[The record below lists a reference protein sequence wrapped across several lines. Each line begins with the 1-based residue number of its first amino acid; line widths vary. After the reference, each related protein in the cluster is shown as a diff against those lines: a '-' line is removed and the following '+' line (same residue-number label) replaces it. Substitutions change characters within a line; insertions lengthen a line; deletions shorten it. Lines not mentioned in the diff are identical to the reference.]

1 MSGILCEWLNEE
13 VQLSR
18 SLVPGSISEEFSN
31 GYLLGELLHKY
42 DLQDD
47 FDQFSQSRVAIAKL
61 NNFSRL
67 EPTLHLLG
75 VQFNENVAQNIMT
88 GQHGAATK
96 LLYELYIALEKK
108 RKTKLTR
115 VAMEAMTPAATV
127 KLKSIESILYR
138 ERLKTLTPRQFD
150 LQLQQIAEQ
159 FEKKSKAAEDKIAC
173 KHIAEQQKIQKLQEE
188 RKTQDIEK
196 HHVGRKRQ
204 NEIMARIQEAILQ
217 TPKPPPSHT
226 IKAIEA
232 KKFLRKKREA
242 EDAYKEISKFE
253 KSIAYAL
260 HSQITDSD
268 IEESL
273 QAQKLQET
281 IPETTEQTASELL
294 SVYSDDDY
302 VRKIKKRLEED
313 TFSREQREKRRRKML
328 MDQLIAHEAE
338 EKAYREEQ
346 LIYRLLRQT
355 QQERR
360 IAVQL
365 MHVRHEKEVLRQ
377 NRIFREKEYKERRLK
392 EFQEALDREEALAK
406 QEKIDYEEQIIK
418 EREHH
423 EKIAAERAQ
432 ARYKKHYSICWE
444 VVNQIIDLSTQ
455 VGKYRLLTN
464 KIPLKLMLDWKEL
477 FFKGKLIYK
486 QASIQP
492 MPSEPHPEQLLHLN
506 KLNLL
511 DEKDF
516 SEYKNMTGEW
526 CPDEENFENR
536 PPLNNNMLG
545 HVLHRLKEIFCPPK
559 PISSPAFPPFP
570 IKGCILGKPFSGKTT
585 CVKFIEKVCNI
596 QVLSVDILVQEA
608 IQAFLKNE
616 MKSEENMIPQE
627 AESSGEENEKNLPPL
642 DVLKNLE
649 TEISINGTEG
659 NFPVRKDPS
668 WQEIKPDDS
677 QDDLSKLSVRAQLGA
692 ASQKLLKKGES
703 IPDELLIDILLEAIK
718 QIPPEKGWIL
728 DGFPMTINQAKLFEK
743 AYTGID
749 PEAEDANS
757 VKFSLV
763 IDPRAPNKPPAT
775 SPAFDISVLLDTS
788 DTVIL
793 ERVANLKS
801 DKSKLSQTEQENR
814 NQNPDAVS
822 PEKIDFSRDKV
833 LHRISG
839 FLDTWPKLEKWF
851 SVHHNILVKINAET
865 EEKLVCETVK
875 EIIIEEIFNKQ
886 NRRCAKEISP
896 EKKISPVDVSNTD
909 THTQED
915 LLPPI
920 LVEPPPIE
928 PGSDEWIYVDEPLP
942 KEIPGFLVPYWE
954 MVENTYMNTIKS
966 ILRCLR
972 DEQHSVIYYLADVR
986 KKFQDYLKHPDIKQ
1000 EFVSVWQSDFNSV
1013 ADDLREDEQ
1022 AKAELHQRVT
1032 DLRDLLWDICDNRRE
1047 EAEQERTDIM
1057 NDGWLPDHRGIAV
1070 NHFLSLMQVE
1080 VDRFQDTKRILHDY
1094 YRAMEG
1100 KIPAEYSQDFTRI
1113 PLLDIMDSEQ
1123 KEDQNNSRRIP
1134 LVSWKVPIPEI
1145 FITKSKPK
1153 GSLQKSPKNDNSEN
1167 GVATVRKDESLIT
1180 DTWQTAATT
1189 VSNMVTAE
1197 TQFRETEEEEEGQQ
1211 LNLKSSKPSS
1221 KATKDSKMQS
1231 PKKASKKKG
1240 LSSTASMGEDSTVPI
1255 NPEELKKQE
1264 MALKIKQEYF
1274 SALKHEEA
1282 AIKFRLELIKEKALA
1297 FVEELT
1303 MKAEEAYKEMEEWLG
1318 SRFLAEMSSVEKL
1331 VEVARHHIESSSKI
1345 QYEIILEETDFF
1357 ISSDVKVFP
1366 DPVPS
1371 PHVPHMETS
1380 GSSTLTMSQ
1389 LTALHKQFLQ
1399 VAPKAIKALK
1409 QFKRKS
1415 NSSSKREVGD
1425 RGKEKKD
1432 LEHQRTKR
1440 NLHFPKIWL
1449 TKYSWLKYDGER
1461 GIMFCAPC
1469 RKHNV
1474 DLGENIHNFC
1484 SGTDDFKLEFIN
1496 THQSSEAHAWATCME
1511 AATTASPHTDSAEQM
1526 LKCMNSIT
1534 LGRVENIFR
1543 TCHAIAKS
1551 GHPFTDLDWMC
1562 KLDDMKGV
1570 DIGSV
1575 FRNDK
1580 SARMFIHFIAE
1591 VERRALKEKLEKC
1604 KFFSVI
1610 SDGVTDSI
1618 LKKAAVVYV
1627 RFANEGKVHCQIV
1640 GVQPVHK
1647 TDASTIKNAIEQTL
1661 QINLQLSLASQDW
1674 SRKLVGFG
1682 SDGTGVMVGEN
1693 SGVAKLLREIQ
1704 PCILSLRC
1712 FAHHLNLVYK
1722 EVLEN
1727 VQLYNILISL
1737 LRNMY
1742 YFYHNSPLNKNNLKA
1757 TYEAIKLRPAIPS
1770 RIGGS
1775 QWLPRLQTALQI
1787 LLKGYPA
1794 IVLHLNKIER
1804 DSTASNQQKVKG
1816 LLHLLLKMEIVKF
1829 SHFLLDVINVLNI
1842 LSCVT
1847 LDHNSSIA
1855 DIFATVQ
1862 LTLET
1867 LHMYQTRAGPKER
1880 LMETLQLFHGY
1891 QLIGNGN
1898 ISAVR
1903 TKVLHGLVNRLRDCF
1918 CDASQD
1924 VLRATTIGSF
1934 KLWPSKMKQGFIQ
1947 KKEFIDAFIDMIN
1960 LNLGAN
1966 CLPDAWMN
1974 LTLPRLQNLAS
1985 AFSVN
1990 SELTDWRRF
1999 LLAAAQPWPVPSVT
2013 QLLETLHSFKSLDV
2027 AGSGFVTQEHY
2038 MQVGLWFNGN
2048 EDVSITESCTEPL
2061 PLDRLREL
2069 IKFFFSL
2076 FADTKKDPALLSYT
2090 EMLLY
2095 FASHSDP
2102 VEGVYRAL
2110 SIATGTYIHRK
2121 EDSLPYVAFPYI
2133 NIDKDEETL
2142 IEEEKEVLN
2151 YMGEGIISMETLLKV
2166 FRTGGSK
2173 DDDNN
2178 RFCNPEKEGSYD
2190 KHFIRMYKDLGSK
2203 DLTPIPVAV
2212 FLKHSF
2218 IQDLI
2223 NSYQEYKLP
2232 DINIF
2237 FQRSEEAQSSN
2248 GKNIINVW
2256 RNDLHEY

>member
-1 MSGILCEWLNEE
+1 MSEILCEWLNEE
-13 VQLSR
+13 VKLSR
-18 SLVPGSISEEFSN
+18 SLVPGSISEDFSN

-115 VAMEAMTPAATV
+115 VAMEGMRPAATV
-127 KLKSIESILYR
+127 KLKSIESVLYR
-138 ERLKTLTPRQFD
+138 ERLKTLTPRQVD
-150 LQLQQIAEQ
+150 LQLQQISEQ
-159 FEKKSKAAEDKIAC
+159 FEKKSKAAEDKIAR

-188 RKTQDIEK
+188 RRAQEIEK
-196 HHVGRKRQ
+196 HRIGRKRQ

-226 IKAIEA
+226 MKAIEA
-232 KKFLRKKREA
+232 KKCLKTKREA
-242 EDAYKEISKFE
+242 EDTYKEISKFE
-253 KSIAYAL
+253 KSIAYTL
-260 HSQITDSD
+260 RSQVTDSD
-268 IEESL
+268 IQESL
-273 QAQKLQET
+273 QIQKLQET
-281 IPETTEQTASELL
+281 TPETTEQTATELL

-302 VRKIKKRLEED
+302 IRKIKKCLEEG

-328 MDQLIAHEAE
+328 MDQLIAHEAA
-338 EKAYREEQ
+338 EKSYREEQ

-377 NRIFREKEYKERRLK
+377 NRIFREKQYKERRLK

-432 ARYKKHYSICWE
+432 AHYKKHYSVCWE

-455 VGKYRLLTN
+455 AGDYRLLTN
-464 KIPLKLMLDWKEL
+464 NRIPLKLMLDWKEL
-477 FFKGKLIYK
+477 FFNGKPIYE

-492 MPSEPHPEQLLHLN
+492 LLSEPSPEQLVELN
-506 KLNLL
+506 KMNLL
-511 DEKDF
+511 DEKDY
-516 SEYKNMTGEW
+516 SEYKSMTGEW
-526 CPDEENFENR
+526 CPDEENSDNK
-536 PPLNNNMLG
+536 PPLNNNILG
-545 HVLHRLKEIFCPPK
+545 HVLHRLTEIFNPPK

-585 CVKFIEKVCNI
+585 CVKFIEKVCSI

-616 MKSEENMIPQE
+616 MKSEQNTLPRD
-627 AESSGEENEKNLPPL
+627 AESSGEENEKNLPLL

-649 TEISINGTEG
+649 TEIPINRTEG
-659 NFPVRKDPS
+659 NFPVGKDPS
-668 WQEIKPDDS
+668 WQEIKSDNS

-692 ASQKLLKKGES
+692 TSQKLLKKGKS

-718 QIPPEKGWIL
+718 QTPPEKGWIV

-743 AYTGID
+743 AYTGIG
-749 PEAEDANS
+749 PEAEDVNS
-757 VKFSLV
+757 VKLSLV

-775 SPAFDISVLLDTS
+775 SPAFDISVLLDIS
-788 DTVIL
+788 DTVVL
-793 ERVANLKS
+793 ERVANLKY
-801 DKSKLSQTEQENR
+801 KSKSSQTEQENK
-814 NQNPDAVS
+814 NQNSDAVILE
-822 PEKIDFSRDKV
+822 EKIDFSRDQV

-851 SVHHNILVKINAET
+851 SVHQNILVKVNAET
-865 EEKLVCETVK
+865 EESVVCETVK
-875 EIIIEEIFNKQ
+875 DIIIEEIFKKQ
-886 NRRCAKEISP
+886 NRRSATERSP
-896 EKKISPVDVSNTD
+896 EKKISPVNISNMD
-909 THTQED
+909 AHTQED
-915 LLPPI
+915 LLPSVP
-920 LVEPPPIE
+920 VEPPPIE

-942 KEIPGFLVPYWE
+942 KEVPGFLVPYWE

-986 KKFQDYLKHPDIKQ
+986 KKFQDYLKHPDLKQ
-1000 EFVSVWQSDFNSV
+1000 EFISLWQSDFNSI
-1013 ADDLREDEQ
+1013 ADDLRDDEEV
-1022 AKAELHQRVT
+1022 KAELHQRVT

-1080 VDRFQDTKRILHDY
+1080 VDRFQDTKRLLHDY

-1100 KIPAEYSQDFTRI
+1100 KIPTEYSQDLTRI
-1113 PLLDIMDSEQ
+1113 PLLDIMDLEQ

-1134 LVSWKVPIPEI
+1134 LVSWKVTVPEVI
-1145 FITKSKPK
+1145 ITKSKNK
-1153 GSLQKSPKNDNSEN
+1153 ESLQKSAKDDNSEN
-1167 GVATVRKDESLIT
+1167 GVTTVGKDESLIT

-1189 VSNMVTAE
+1189 VSNMVTGE
-1197 TQFRETEEEEEGQQ
+1197 IQFRETEEEEEGQQ
-1211 LNLKSSKPSS
+1211 LNLKENLKSSKPSS
-1221 KATKDSKMQS
+1221 KATKDSKKQS
-1231 PKKASKKKG
+1231 SKKTPKKKG
-1240 LSSTASMGEDSTVPI
+1240 LSSTASVGEENTVPV

-1264 MALKIKQEYF
+1264 LALKIKQEYF

-1282 AIKFRLELIKEKALA
+1282 ATKFRLELIKEKALA

-1303 MKAEEAYKEMEEWLG
+1303 MKAEEAYKDMEEWLG

-1371 PHVPHMETS
+1371 PQVPHIETS

-1389 LTALHKQFLQ
+1389 LTTLHKQFLQ
-1399 VAPKAIKALK
+1399 VAPK
-1409 QFKRKS
+1409 
-1415 NSSSKREVGD
+1415 
-1425 RGKEKKD
+1425 
-1432 LEHQRTKR
+1432 
-1440 NLHFPKIWL
+1440 
-1449 TKYSWLKYDGER
+1449 
-1461 GIMFCAPC
+1461 
-1469 RKHNV
+1469 
-1474 DLGENIHNFC
+1474 
-1484 SGTDDFKLEFIN
+1484 
-1496 THQSSEAHAWATCME
+1496 
-1511 AATTASPHTDSAEQM
+1511 
-1526 LKCMNSIT
+1526 
-1534 LGRVENIFR
+1534 
-1543 TCHAIAKS
+1543 
-1551 GHPFTDLDWMC
+1551 
-1562 KLDDMKGV
+1562 
-1570 DIGSV
+1570 
-1575 FRNDK
+1575 
-1580 SARMFIHFIAE
+1580 
-1591 VERRALKEKLEKC
+1591 
-1604 KFFSVI
+1604 
-1610 SDGVTDSI
+1610 
-1618 LKKAAVVYV
+1618 
-1627 RFANEGKVHCQIV
+1627 
-1640 GVQPVHK
+1640 
-1647 TDASTIKNAIEQTL
+1647 
-1661 QINLQLSLASQDW
+1661 
-1674 SRKLVGFG
+1674 
-1682 SDGTGVMVGEN
+1682 
-1693 SGVAKLLREIQ
+1693 
-1704 PCILSLRC
+1704 
-1712 FAHHLNLVYK
+1712 
-1722 EVLEN
+1722 
-1727 VQLYNILISL
+1727 
-1737 LRNMY
+1737 
-1742 YFYHNSPLNKNNLKA
+1742 
-1757 TYEAIKLRPAIPS
+1757 
-1770 RIGGS
+1770 
-1775 QWLPRLQTALQI
+1775 
-1787 LLKGYPA
+1787 
-1794 IVLHLNKIER
+1794 
-1804 DSTASNQQKVKG
+1804 
-1816 LLHLLLKMEIVKF
+1816 
-1829 SHFLLDVINVLNI
+1829 
-1842 LSCVT
+1842 
-1847 LDHNSSIA
+1847 
-1855 DIFATVQ
+1855 
-1862 LTLET
+1862 
-1867 LHMYQTRAGPKER
+1867 
-1880 LMETLQLFHGY
+1880 
-1891 QLIGNGN
+1891 
-1898 ISAVR
+1898 
-1903 TKVLHGLVNRLRDCF
+1903 
-1918 CDASQD
+1918 
-1924 VLRATTIGSF
+1924 
-1934 KLWPSKMKQGFIQ
+1934 GFIQ
-1947 KKEFIDAFIDMIN
+1947 KKAFIGIFIDMIH

-1974 LTLPRLQNLAS
+1974 LTLPHLQNLAS

-2013 QLLETLHSFKSLDV
+2013 QLLKTLHSFRSLDV
-2027 AGSGFVTQEHY
+2027 AGSGFVTQEYY

-2061 PLDRLREL
+2061 PLDRLRDL
-2069 IKFFFSL
+2069 VKFFFSL
-2076 FADTKKDPALLSYT
+2076 FADTGKDAALLNYT

-2121 EDSLPYVAFPYI
+2121 EASLPCAAFPYI
-2133 NIDKDEETL
+2133 NIQQDEETL

-2151 YMGEGIISMETLLKV
+2151 YMDEGIISVETLLKV

-2173 DDDNN
+2173 DEDNN
-2178 RFCNPEKEGSYD
+2178 RFSNPEKEGSYD
-2190 KHFIRMYKDLGSK
+2190 KHFIKIYKELGSK
-2203 DLTPIPVAV
+2203 DLTPIPVALL
-2212 FLKHSF
+2212 LKHSF

-2232 DINIF
+2232 DIKTF

-2256 RNDLHEY
+2256 KNDLHEC